1 LAQAAVIGR
10 PWHVMKRKVTLG
22 TRLNGKSSALGMS
35 EVVRHGVRE
44 ARRVDRWLER
54 QAGQAAVPVAI
65 AVGDGWEEEVD
76 MGVVVVACDAAI
88 DTKAQDQASHE
99 DDHGGD
105 KAEQADGLPVL
116 A

>member
-1 LAQAAVIGR
+1 VIGQ

-22 TRLNGKSSALGMS
+22 TCLNGKSSALGMS

-44 ARRVDRWLER
+44 ARRARRVDGRLER

-76 MGVVVVACDAAI
+76 MRVVVVVCDAAI

-99 DDHGGD
+99 DEHGGD
-105 KAEQADGLPVL
+105 EAEQAGGLPAL
-116 A
+116 REE

>member
-1 LAQAAVIGR
+1 LAQATVIGR

-44 ARRVDRWLER
+44 ARRVDGWLER
-54 QAGQAAVPVAI
+54 QAGQAVVPVAI
-65 AVGDGWEEEVD
+65 AVGNGWEEEVD
-76 MGVVVVACDAAI
+76 MGVVVVACDATI

-105 KAEQADGLPVL
+105 EVEQADGLPVL